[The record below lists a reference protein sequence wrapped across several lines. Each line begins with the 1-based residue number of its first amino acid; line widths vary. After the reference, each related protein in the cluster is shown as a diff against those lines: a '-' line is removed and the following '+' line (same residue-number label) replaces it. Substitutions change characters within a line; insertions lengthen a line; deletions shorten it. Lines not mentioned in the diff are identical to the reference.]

1 MNEFLNNIQ
10 EKLSEFTGKITSRRS
25 DGSNDSASC
34 PDGTGSTSST
44 RGTKTRTIESTY
56 HATDN
61 EFYIGVVSEKPVTV
75 YLPED
80 PTDGKLI
87 IVKAEMNP
95 PLGNRK
101 ITIATMDGSKIDGY
115 SESIITVSHGC
126 SRFIFN
132 NNGWHVI

>member
-25 DGSNDSASC
+25 DGAGTESVS
-34 PDGTGSTSST
+34 GTG
-44 RGTKTRTIESTY
+44 RVKTRTIDSTY
-56 HATDN
+56 HATAD
-61 EFYIGVVSEKPVTV
+61 EFYIGVVSEKPVTI

-80 PTDGKLI
+80 PTDGTII
-87 IVKAEMNP
+87 IVKAEMTP

-101 ITIATMDGSKIDGY
+101 ITISTMDGSKIDGY
-115 SESIITVSHGC
+115 SDSIITVSHGC

>member
-1 MNEFLNNIQ
+1 MNDFLHNIQ
-10 EKLSEFTGKITSRRS
+10 EKLSGFRRKITSRRS
-25 DGSNDSASC
+25 DGSNDSTSC
-34 PDGTGSTSST
+34 SEGTGITTSN
-44 RGTKTRTIESTY
+44 RRFATRTIDATY
-56 HATDN
+56 HATSD
-61 EFYIGVVSEKPVTV
+61 ESYIGVVSEKPVTV

-80 PTDGKLI
+80 PTDGTII
-87 IVKAEMNP
+87 IVKAEMTP

-132 NNGWHVI
+132 NKGWHII